1 MLPAGAAFCGSGS
14 HVALGQLCTPLPAAF
29 RCLWS
34 GRELF
39 LSAHHLCGFLCCKSP
54 LQSPAGCLCASPL
67 LHLRTPRL
75 HRDPPWVSPS
85 VFPPLPWPCFSVPS
99 HPSLLHAPPAVCI
112 TLCQV
117 GVRRPRRP
125 PPHPHTR
132 RCCCLR
138 ALSLPARCRA
148 GCGAE
153 ISIRENLTGETRS
166 FAEPP
171 RLPAG

>member
-112 TLCQV
+112 TLCQA
-117 GVRRPRRP
+117 GGAQTSAPTP
-125 PPHPHTR
+125 TSPHPEVLSSPCSVTSCPVQSR
-132 RCCCLR
+132 LR
-138 ALSLPARCRA
+138 GRDLHQREPH
-148 GCGAE
+148 GGNAE
-153 ISIRENLTGETRS
+153 LC
-166 FAEPP
+166 
-171 RLPAG
+171 